1 LDKSISSEGLRLS
14 AHVAVPAGAAPAP
27 GLVLCHGFPR
37 GPRGA
42 ASSAGTF
49 PELADRIARDAGWVC
64 LAFNF
69 RGTGSSQGDFSGAGW
84 IADAS
89 SAVTAL
95 VDRPD
100 VRDVWIAG
108 VGEGGTIAI
117 CAAAADDRIRGVATL
132 AAPAS
137 LRDWGRDPAR
147 LLDFVR
153 RVGMVRT
160 PGFPPS
166 VAAWAQSL
174 AGVDAAAAAAK
185 LAPRPLLVLHGT
197 DDALV
202 PLDDARV
209 LVEAAGKHAE
219 LRLVQAGGHELRHDP
234 RAVAALLSW
243 LDRQVM

>member
-1 LDKSISSEGLRLS
+1 M
-14 AHVAVPAGAAPAP
+14 AVPSSGGPAP
-27 GLVLCHGFPR
+27 GLVLCHGFPS

-49 PELADRIARDAGWVC
+49 PELADRVAREAGWVC

-69 RGTGSSQGDFSGAGW
+69 RGTGASQGDFSGPDW
-84 IADAS
+84 VADAL

-95 VDRPD
+95 SERPD

-117 CAAAADDRIRGVATL
+117 CATAADDRIRGVATL

-147 LLDFVR
+147 LLEFAR
-153 RVGMVRT
+153 RVGMIHT
-160 PGFPPS
+160 PGFPSS
-166 VAAWAQSL
+166 VATWAQSL
-174 AGVDAAAAAAK
+174 ATVDAVAAVPK

-202 PLDDARV
+202 PVDDARL

-219 LRLVQAGGHELRHDP
+219 LRLVHAGGHELRHDP
-234 RAVAALLSW
+234 HAVAALLSW
-243 LDRQVM
+243 LDRQLM